1 MTQSRKQLGKMALQ
15 AAIGGLVGFVS
26 VYLVLESSLM
36 DGVAREPGALA
47 LLAVALIYLLIGLF
61 VGLGSLNSGVGAK
74 VLNVADAEEIEDQ
87 RAVLLGSAV
96 AFVAL
101 GGSALLVAMAA
112 VNAAIPPMVAAASL
126 ITAVF
131 IAGAITLLQWRRY
144 DELTRAVSAE
154 ASSIS
159 VAVLAI
165 VLIGWALLAE
175 FGWGAPLDPLGVVA
189 LLLATTLA
197 STFLVAG
204 RRGMLHPA

>member
-15 AAIGGLVGFVS
+15 AAIGGVVGFVS
-26 VYLVLESSLM
+26 VYFLMRSSLM
-36 DGVAREPGALA
+36 DGVLREPGALA
-47 LLAVALIYLLIGLF
+47 LAAVALVYLLIGLF

-74 VLNVADAEEIEDQ
+74 VLNVADAEEIEYQ
-87 RAVLLGSAV
+87 RAVLLGSAAV
-96 AFVAL
+96 FIAL
-101 GGSALLVAMAA
+101 GGSALLVVIAA
-112 VNAAIPPMVAAASL
+112 VNGVVPPILAAAGL
-126 ITAVF
+126 ITALFLAV
-131 IAGAITLLQWRRY
+131 AITLLQWRRY

-154 ASSIS
+154 SSSIS
-159 VAVLAI
+159 LAVLGI

-175 FGWGAPLDPLGVVA
+175 FGQGAQLDPLGVIA

>member
-15 AAIGGLVGFVS
+15 AAIGGVVGFVS
-26 VYLVLESSLM
+26 VYFLMRSSLM
-36 DGVAREPGALA
+36 DGVLREPGALA
-47 LLAVALIYLLIGLF
+47 LAAVALVYLLIGLF

-87 RAVLLGSAV
+87 RAVLLGSAAV
-96 AFVAL
+96 FIAL
-101 GGSALLVAMAA
+101 GGSALLVVIAA
-112 VNAAIPPMVAAASL
+112 VNGVVPPILAAAGL
-126 ITAVF
+126 ITALFLAV
-131 IAGAITLLQWRRY
+131 AITLLQWRRY

-154 ASSIS
+154 SSSIS
-159 VAVLAI
+159 LAVLGI

-175 FGWGAPLDPLGVVA
+175 FGQGAQLDPLGVIA